1 MATLWEYKVFELEG
15 EFGVTALTLDSLAI
29 DRQLSQQRQD
39 GWELASTGLSV
50 RRLAGPRTDVF
61 TIRITYGLKRAVPPN
76 KGARTTDRLPVCS
89 PLAPAPK
96 H

>member
-50 RRLAGPRTDVF
+50 RRLAGPT
-61 TIRITYGLKRAVPPN
+61 
-76 KGARTTDRLPVCS
+76 
-89 PLAPAPK
+89 